1 MRTKQTNRIISF
13 LLAFVM
19 VMGMVPASV
28 FAADDNPADAKN
40 KSLVTIAESGADSYF
55 HVVTPKDDSS
65 VVYDENKHQLGN
77 YVGKYTY
84 DNDAS
89 FTGTS
94 YCLDHTKSSITS
106 GSGMKTL
113 LKPNDKVVAGEDG
126 KEYTINALTSGVVA
140 SGSNAKDD
148 DYPQQQ
154 AFWEWTYTKYQEYIS
169 NGGTCVLPGN
179 EFVSSD
185 GSRADY
191 VAKMFDW
198 MQGYTKS
205 QFDRATQLAVWHSI
219 WNLNIVG
226 GVDSTLMGDD
236 ITKTYVSDSLQ
247 MQTSH

>member
-140 SGSNAKDD
+140 SGSNARTMTILSSKH
-148 DYPQQQ
+148 
-154 AFWEWTYTKYQEYIS
+154 S
-169 NGGTCVLPGN
+169 GNGHIP
-179 EFVSSD
+179 S
-185 GSRADY
+185 
-191 VAKMFDW
+191 
-198 MQGYTKS
+198 TKS
-205 QFDRATQLAVWHSI
+205 TLVMVAPASCPATS
-219 WNLNIVG
+219 
-226 GVDSTLMGDD
+226 S
-236 ITKTYVSDSLQ
+236 
-247 MQTSH
+247 